1 MAGKNETPRQK
12 MIGMMYLVLTALLVL
27 QVSNT
32 VLEKFVIINK
42 SFEENI
48 TLQKEKNIQGL
59 ERVKKTVAESG
70 NRKNDMAIVSTI
82 EILRK
87 KTQKIIQF
95 IDHLKVEMI
104 QKNGGRDKK
113 GRVKNIK
120 NDGVVSNIMINQEKG
135 YELKKIMNAYSQF
148 LSKILEK
155 KIEKIALDA
164 HEDPFFVDDSNQKGK
179 DFVLL
184 NFEKTPLSAALAT
197 LSQYNAKI
205 LRMESNAIE
214 ELGRKIGAQDF
225 KFDTLVPM
233 VKPKSNI
240 VAAGARYEADL
251 FLTASSSGVSPIMM
265 IDGKKI
271 KVKNGLGKISF
282 LASSNQYDKEGLARK
297 TFQANII
304 VKAPGGKDSV
314 FKQAIEYFVAKP
326 VIQVQSAAVQ
336 ALYLNCGNDINIQVP
351 ALGKEYNPNFKV
363 IGGAMVTG
371 RGKGLLTVIPKSTQ
385 VKIHVYNNSSMLGT
399 QTFNVRSIP
408 KPEIKLTSKGKS
420 VNAKEGFPIPGPR
433 SLELSAI
440 PDESFKNF
448 LPKDARYRV
457 AKWEI
462 ILARGSRAIEKQ
474 KVNGPSVNLRR
485 FAAVAKPGD
494 RIVVEV
500 QKVERMNFKNEIEN
514 VKFGTAIY
522 NITLT

>member
-1 MAGKNETPRQK
+1 MAGKKESPRQK

-32 VLEKFVIINK
+32 VLEKFILINK
-42 SFEENI
+42 SFEESI
-48 TLQKEKNIQGL
+48 LLQKHKNIQAL
-59 ERVKKTVAESG
+59 ERVEKTVQESG
-70 NRKNDMAIVSTI
+70 NREADIKILSHIKN
-82 EILRK
+82 LRK
-87 KTQKIIQF
+87 NTKNILVY
-95 IDHLKVEMI
+95 IDQLKFNLI
-104 QKNGGRDKK
+104 KLNGGRDKK
-113 GRVKNIK
+113 GKIKNIK
-120 NDGVVSNIMINQEKG
+120 NDSVVANIMINQKKG
-135 YELKKIMNAYSQF
+135 YELKKKLNEYSNF
-148 LSKILEK
+148 LSNITK
-155 KIEKIALDA
+155 KKYVKIALDA
-164 HEDPFFVDDSNQKGK
+164 HEDPFFSSDPNQKGK
-179 DFVLL
+179 DFVVL
-184 NFEKTPLSAALAT
+184 NFTKTPLSAAIAT
-197 LSQYNAKI
+197 LSQYNAEV
-205 LRMESNAIE
+205 LRMEANVLE
-214 ELGRKIGAQDF
+214 ELGRKVGAEDF

-233 VKPKSNI
+233 VKPKSTI
-240 VAAGARYEADL
+240 IAAGARYEADL

-271 KVKNGLGKISF
+271 KVRNGLGKISF
-282 LASSNQYDKEGLARK
+282 LTSSNKYDKEGLAK
-297 TFQANII
+297 KSFHANII
-304 VKAPGGKDSV
+304 VKAPGGKDTI
-314 FKQAIEYFVAKP
+314 FKQEVEYFVAKP

-363 IGGAMVTG
+363 AGGSMVVG
-371 RGKGLLTVIPKSTQ
+371 KGKGLLTVIPKSSQ
-385 VKIHVYNNSSMLGT
+385 VKIHVYNNASMLGT

-408 KPEIKLTSKGKS
+408 KPEIKLTSNKKF
-420 VNAKEGFPIPGPR
+420 VNAKEGFPVPGPR

-457 AKWEI
+457 TKWEV
-462 ILARGSRAIEKQ
+462 ILARGSRAIEK
-474 KVNGPSVNLRR
+474 KIINGPVANLRA

-514 VKFGTAIY
+514 VNFGTAIY